1 MPVDYEPEVGGN
13 LRLRVD
19 HGETIVD
26 VVSPDART
34 ALHRPHFATCP
45 DAESWRKR

>member
-1 MPVDYEPEVGGN
+1 MPIDYEPAPGGN
-13 LRLRVD
+13 LRLRVE
-19 HGETIVD
+19 HGETVVD

-34 ALHRPHFATCP
+34 QLHRPHFATCP